1 MTGRRTNTRF
11 DQSDLLIDM
20 PERNQGLDWPLAVDL
35 WLDHRVQQARAAG
48 MTTTRK
54 ELSAA
59 LMTCTDLT
67 DDLLVDILRS
77 YRKRTGRDLLG
88 APADAPNVI
97 AFGEHK
103 PGPRRH
109 TGRPRGNA

>member
-1 MTGRRTNTRF
+1 MTIRRTNTRF
-11 DQSDLLIDM
+11 DQDDLLIDM

-35 WLDHRVQQARAAG
+35 WLDQRVQQARAAG

-59 LMTCTDLT
+59 LVVWAELDEDT
-67 DDLLVDILRS
+67 LVDVLRH

-97 AFGEHK
+97 SFSERK

-109 TGRPRGNA
+109 ESQAGQQ

>member
-1 MTGRRTNTRF
+1 MSIRRTNTQF
-11 DQSDLLIDM
+11 DQSELLIDM

-35 WLDHRVQQARAAG
+35 WLDQRVQQARDAG

-59 LMTCTDLT
+59 LMTWLEPT
-67 DDLLVDILRS
+67 DDLVVDILRR
-77 YRKRTGRDLLG
+77 YRRRSGRDLLG

-97 AFGEHK
+97 AFE
-103 PGPRRH
+103 PRTSGPTRRANYP
-109 TGRPRGNA
+109 TSPA

>member
-1 MTGRRTNTRF
+1 MSIRRTNTRF

-35 WLDHRVQQARAAG
+35 WLDRRVQQARDAG

-59 LMTCTDLT
+59 LMTWLETT
-67 DDLLVDILRS
+67 DDLLVDVLRK
-77 YRKRTGRDLLG
+77 YRRRSGRDLLG

-97 AFGEHK
+97 SFEPRV
-103 PGPRRH
+103 PGPARRTSH
-109 TGRPRGNA
+109 PTSPS

>member
-1 MTGRRTNTRF
+1 MTARRTNTRF

-20 PERNQGLDWPLAVDL
+20 PGRNQGLDWPLAVDL
-35 WLDHRVQQARAAG
+35 WLERRVQQAREAG

-59 LMTCTDLT
+59 LVTWNDPT
-67 DDLLVDILRS
+67 DDLLVDIIRS

-97 AFGEHK
+97 AFDERK
-103 PGPRRH
+103 PGPRRYG
-109 TGRPRGNA
+109 GRTSTST